1 MQAVSLAFPV
11 LLDYIDRRTRNQLTF
26 KSKFLII
33 NILKKYIDNYYEIKR
48 ILLIFIIFKYVV
60 YKINIL
66 NNFFFVIIVQL
77 FSKKLYKIFTCT
89 FAVALA

>member
-33 NILKKYIDNYYEIKR
+33 NILKKYIDNYYEIRR
-48 ILLIFIIFKYVV
+48 ILLIFIIFKYVI

>member
-33 NILKKYIDNYYEIKR
+33 NILKKYIDNYYEIRR